1 MDLDEYRRASHD
13 IWERMAPGWDERRVW
28 VWEVSRAVGEW
39 MVDRLAPQAGQTVLE
54 LAAGAGDTGFA
65 ASTRLGDGGRL
76 ISTDFSPRMVQAAQ
90 RRAAELGLTNAD
102 FRVMDAE
109 HMDLD
114 DNSVDGVLCRW
125 GYMLMA
131 DPGAAFRETRRV
143 LRNRGR
149 LAFSVWAE
157 PERNPW
163 ASIPARV
170 LVERGHIPAPEPGAP
185 GIFSMA
191 DPGRVRALVTGAGF
205 ADPEI
210 EFVEMAWTFDDFEG
224 YWEFLV
230 RLAGGLAVTINALPP
245 EEQNAVRLEV
255 HERLTAAR
263 GAEGFRLAGVTLNA
277 VAS

>member
-210 EFVEMAWTFDDFEG
+210 EFVEMAWSFDDFEG

-263 GAEGFRLAGVTLNA
+263 GAEGFSLAGVTLNA